1 MHVNVVGY
9 GYCFEIHYGQ
19 LLSEIY
25 SRPISIFLEIC
36 VRAQPRY
43 YMIDRGTQWDS
54 TKIDICNQ
62 HELFGH

>member
-25 SRPISIFLEIC
+25 SRAISIFLEMCI
-36 VRAQPRY
+36 RAQLRY
-43 YMIDRGTQWDS
+43 YLIDGCTQWDS
-54 TKIDICNQ
+54 TKIDVCNQ
-62 HELFGH
+62 HEELGH